1 MNLLHSANW
10 VNVAI
15 NALILLGCLL
25 SIFKKHDVLNNRIIE
40 LTQALQLATSPGSE
54 DGTKIS
60 KTELAVIIAKLEQL
74 ILDLKAQKD
83 KL

>member
-1 MNLLHSANW
+1 MHLFDNINW
-10 VNVAI
+10 VNVVI
-15 NALILLGCLL
+15 NAVILFGGLL
-25 SIFKKHDVLNNRIIE
+25 SIFRKHDVLNNRIIE
-40 LTQALQLATSPGSE
+40 LTQALQLATSTGSE